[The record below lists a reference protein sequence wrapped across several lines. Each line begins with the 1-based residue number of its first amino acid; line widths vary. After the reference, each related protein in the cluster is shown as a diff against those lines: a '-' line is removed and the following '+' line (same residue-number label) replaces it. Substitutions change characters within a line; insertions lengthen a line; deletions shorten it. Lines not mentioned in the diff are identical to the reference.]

1 MAYSGF
7 LKVARW
13 STRYGIPVVPGFPGE
28 KFSRIAGWPELA
40 TTDIAQLEK
49 WNAENGRFN
58 VVAVA
63 KRGVVCMVDIDDPK
77 VIDKLPHPLPETLK
91 VNTPSGGCHVY
102 FLSTPESDALGNSNV
117 LRVGDYTVKNN
128 QGKPTCLLELK
139 VHNVTVAAPGS
150 MNSAGMKYIPVAP
163 HPDAL
168 LPMPSWLVDWIK
180 EHSETPRFSG
190 RSIQR
195 RVTHPEF
202 EAEDFFDWYE
212 EQEAFTVGNPIDKG
226 EFDLYIPHTGCVFKG
241 DFHSQSGETGFLVY
255 KDGGGF
261 CYKCFAAACEGEQ
274 TSIDELMDYLE
285 GEGFEPYPYFIYEDE
300 DDELLFEGVEI
311 DEVNMDDPHL
321 ESEPEPQSESTS
333 EPGTGLDSTA
343 ATVPVQD
350 QRLTVE
356 GDINLT
362 DLGNAKRL
370 VKAHGHN
377 MHHCQATKKWYLWSG
392 KRWVVDD
399 KGRILRLAAQVVQ
412 KEIAKEIPA
421 AVQVARMRAEE
432 LEEDADKAE
441 REVRKLYREWIL
453 GSESKNRLE
462 AMVGLAKSEKGISVR
477 ITDFDQNS
485 DIFNVGNGTID
496 LKTGHLYQ
504 ALRSDLNLK
513 TSKVVYDPT
522 ATCPKWEQFL
532 KVIFNGNMNIVEY
545 IQRVLGYSLTA
556 NTCEQC
562 YFLMYGTGANGKS
575 TLLKT
580 MAKLLGEY
588 AQAAEFS
595 SFIAKQQDAG
605 IRNDL
610 AALCGA
616 RMVTASEGDQNK
628 RMSEGILKQ
637 LTGED
642 AIKCRFLYGELFE
655 YFPTFKLFLATNH
668 KPKVIGQDYGFWRRV
683 RLIPFT
689 VTIPKEAQNKRLN
702 QELEEELPGIL
713 NWALEGLRQWREQG
727 LNDPKEVLA
736 ATQEYRDEED
746 ALQLFIEEECAVSTR
761 VATQASTLYQAYNRW
776 VKEAGEYVM
785 GTKEFSKRLQ
795 EKGFIKTKKP
805 YGFSYQGIG
814 LRFHEELSDKS
825 EDDELASIN

>member
-7 LKVARW
+7 LALARW
-13 STRYGIPVVPGFPGE
+13 ITKYGVPVVPGFPNE
-28 KFSRIAGWPELA
+28 KFSRFDGWPELA
-40 TTDIAQLEK
+40 TLDDKQLQR
-49 WNAENGRFN
+49 WHDDNDRYN
-58 VVAVA
+58 VIAVA
-63 KRGVVCMVDIDDPK
+63 KKGTVCICDIDDPTVLAK
-77 VIDKLPHPLPETLK
+77 VPHPLPDTLK
-91 VNTPSGGCHVY
+91 VKTPGGGYHVY
-102 FLSTPESDALGNSNV
+102 FLATPESDALGNANV
-117 LRVGDYTVKNN
+117 KRIGEYIVPDDK
-128 QGKPTCLLELK
+128 GKPTCLFELK
-139 VHNVTVAAPGS
+139 VHDATVAAPGS
-150 MNSAGMKYIPVAP
+150 LNAVGTSYKPIQPVP
-163 HPDAL
+163 PAL
-168 LPMPSWLVDWIK
+168 LPIPTWLVDWVV
-180 EHSETPRFSG
+180 EHRERPRISGDGTPRKL
-190 RSIQR
+190 
-195 RVTHPEF
+195 HPDF
-202 EAEDFFDWYE
+202 EPEDWFEWY
-212 EQEAFTVGNPIDKG
+212 QKQGVFTVGDPVDKG
-226 EFDLYIPHTGCVFKG
+226 DFDLYIPDHGCIFKG
-241 DFHSQSGETGFLVY
+241 AFHSQSEKTGFLVY
-255 KDGGGF
+255 KNGGGF
-261 CYKCFAAACEGEQ
+261 AYKCFAGSCEGEKV
-274 TSIDELMDYLE
+274 SIDGVMDYLE
-285 GEGFEPYPYFIYEDE
+285 AEGFEPYPYCIYEDE
-300 DDELLFEGVEI
+300 DDEVFLNGVE
-311 DEVNMDDPHL
+311 MDDPQPEP
-321 ESEPEPQSESTS
+321 ESEPEPESTP
-333 EPGTGLDSTA
+333 EPGTVA
-343 ATVPVQD
+343 AIHPQD
-350 QRLTVE
+350 QRLEIE

-377 MHHCQATKKWYLWSG
+377 LHHCQSTKKWYLWSG

-412 KEIAKEIPA
+412 EEIAKEIPA
-421 AVQVARMRAEE
+421 AVQEARMRAEE
-432 LEEDADKAE
+432 FEKDADEAE
-441 REVRKLYREWIL
+441 EAVRKRYRQWIL
-453 GSESKNRLE
+453 ASESKCALE

-496 LKTGHLYQ
+496 LKTGYLYK
-504 ALRSDLNLK
+504 ARRSDLNLK
-513 TSKVVYDPT
+513 TSKVVYDPK

-532 KVIFNGNMNIVEY
+532 KVIFNGNTNLIEY
-545 IQRVLGYSLTA
+545 IQRVIGYSLTA

-580 MAKLLGEY
+580 IAKLMGEY

-595 SFIAKQQDAG
+595 SFIAKQHDAG

-610 AALCGA
+610 ACLCGA
-616 RMVTASEGDQNK
+616 RMVTASESDQNK
-628 RMSEGILKQ
+628 RMSEGVLKQ

-702 QELEEELPGIL
+702 QELEAELSGIL

-746 ALQLFIEEECAVSTR
+746 ALQLFIEEECEVSTR
-761 VATQASTLYQAYNRW
+761 VATQSSTLYRAYNRW
-776 VKEAGEYVM
+776 VKEAGEFVM

-795 EKGFIKTKKP
+795 EKGFVKTKRAS
-805 YGFSYQGIG
+805 GFAYQGIG

-825 EDDELASIN
+825 EDELVTIN

>member
-1 MAYSGF
+1 
-7 LKVARW
+7 
-13 STRYGIPVVPGFPGE
+13 
-28 KFSRIAGWPELA
+28 LA
-40 TTDIAQLEK
+40 
-49 WNAENGRFN
+49 
-58 VVAVA
+58 
-63 KRGVVCMVDIDDPK
+63 
-77 VIDKLPHPLPETLK
+77 KLPHPLPDTLK
-91 VNTPSGGCHVY
+91 VKTPGGGYHVY
-102 FLSTPESDALGNSNV
+102 FLATPESDALGNANV
-117 LRVGDYTVKNN
+117 KRIGEYIMLNGE
-128 QGKPTCLLELK
+128 GKPTCLFELK
-139 VHNVTVAAPGS
+139 ADDATVAAPGALNAEGVS
-150 MNSAGMKYIPVAP
+150 YKPIEPVPTAF
-163 HPDAL
+163 
-168 LPMPSWLVDWIK
+168 LPIPSWLVDWVM
-180 EHSETPRFSG
+180 EHCERPRMSGNGTPRKL
-190 RSIQR
+190 
-195 RVTHPEF
+195 HPDF
-202 EAEDFFDWYE
+202 EPDDFFEHYAAKG
-212 EQEAFTVGNPIDKG
+212 AFTVGDPINKG
-226 EFDLYIPHTGCVFKG
+226 DCELYIPDHGCIFKG
-241 DFHSQSGETGFLVY
+241 GFHSQSKETGFLVY
-255 KDGGGF
+255 KNAGGF
-261 CYKCFAAACEGEQ
+261 AYKCFAGSCEGENV
-274 TSIDELMDYLE
+274 SIDGVMDYLE
-285 GEGFEPYPYFIYEDE
+285 AEGFAPYPYCIYEDE
-300 DDELLFEGVEI
+300 DDEVFLKDVE
-311 DEVNMDDPHL
+311 MDNPQ
-321 ESEPEPQSESTS
+321 PEQQSESTP
-333 EPGTGLDSTA
+333 EPGSAGTA
-343 ATVPVQD
+343 PPQD

-377 MHHCQATKKWYLWSG
+377 LHYCQSTKKWYLWSG

-399 KGRILRLAAQVVQ
+399 KGRILRQAAQVVQ
-412 KEIAKEIPA
+412 AEIEKEIPA
-421 AVQVARMRAEE
+421 AVQEARMRAEE

-441 REVRKLYREWIL
+441 RAVRKRYREWIL

-496 LKTGHLYQ
+496 LKTGYLYD
-504 ALRSDLNLK
+504 ARRSDLNLK
-513 TSKVVYDPT
+513 TSNVVYDPK

-532 KVIFNGNMNIVEY
+532 KVIFNGNMNIVDY

-556 NTCEQC
+556 STCEQC

-580 MAKLLGEY
+580 IAKLMGGY

-628 RMSEGILKQ
+628 RMSEGVLKQ

-689 VTIPKEAQNKRLN
+689 VTIPKEQQNKCLN
-702 QELEEELPGIL
+702 QELEEELPGIM

-746 ALQLFIEEECAVSTR
+746 ALQLFIDEECEVSAR
-761 VATQASTLYQAYNRW
+761 FATQASTLYRAYNQW

-795 EKGFIKTKKP
+795 EKGFVKTKKP
-805 YGFSYQGIG
+805 YGKSYQGIG
-814 LRFHEELSDKS
+814 LRFHEEMSDKS
-825 EDDELASIN
+825 EQELTSMD